1 MRATLLAVL
10 FVGIAAAQDAPKG
23 DPKLVGEWTVVS
35 AIKGGEKIAEE
46 QAKAMLVVF
55 TDKAVTVK
63 EDKREEK
70 AEYKADPSA
79 KVKTIDVV
87 PEKAPPGTV
96 VKGIY
101 ELNGDELK
109 LTFNK
114 DGDRP
119 KDFKGEGDTVM
130 LMVLKRKK

>member
-1 MRATLLAVL
+1 MRATLVAVL

-35 AIKGGEKIAEE
+35 AVKGGDKIPDEK
-46 QAKAMLVVF
+46 AKAMLVVF
-55 TDKAVTVK
+55 TDKSVSVK
-63 EDKREEK
+63 EENREEK

-87 PEKAPPGTV
+87 PEKAPAGTV

-101 ELNGDELK
+101 ELNGDDLK
-109 LTFNK
+109 MTFNK

-119 KDFKGEGDTVM
+119 KDFKGDGDTVM